1 MNQAVECVQG
11 ICYKIRMLG
20 IPCEETTFVYVDNQ
34 SVLTNTS
41 VPTSTLKKKSNSIA
55 FRFVQE
61 GCVSDEWRTTY
72 VNTNGKQS
80 YLFTK
85 LLSSGDKRWHFVR
98 IFLY

>member
-1 MNQAVECVQG
+1 MKKAVEYVQG
-11 ICYKIRMLG
+11 IFYNIRIFV
-20 IPCEETTFVYVDNQ
+20 IPCDDSNFLYGNNHYV
-34 SVLTNTS
+34 LANTC
-41 VPTSTLKKKSNSIA
+41 VPDPTLKKKSNSIA